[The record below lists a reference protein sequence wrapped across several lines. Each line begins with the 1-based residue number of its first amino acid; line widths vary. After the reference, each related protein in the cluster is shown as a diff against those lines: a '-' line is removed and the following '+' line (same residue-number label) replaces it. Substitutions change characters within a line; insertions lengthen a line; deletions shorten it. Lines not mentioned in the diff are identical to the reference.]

1 MKSYTD
7 IEQSKKLAEIL
18 SLESA
23 DAKYGYIA
31 PYEYSDRMYDEGY
44 DEIPYPIAF
53 IKKDYS
59 NFFVEEYDDEL
70 PCWSLA
76 ALLNVLPNGSDI
88 VKEETDT
95 ENEKY
100 MCTVGINDDIISTF
114 ANNPVDACV
123 EMILKLKENKSKY
136 VLEK

>member
-1 MKSYTD
+1 MATIKSYTD

-18 SLESA
+18 PLESA

-31 PYEYSDRMYDEGY
+31 PYEYSDRIYAAGY

-59 NFFVEEYDDEL
+59 NFFVEEYDGEL

-76 ALLNVLPNGSDI
+76 ALLNVLPDGTDI
-88 VKEETDT
+88 IKEEADT
-95 ENEKY
+95 ENERY

-114 ANNPVDACV
+114 ADNPVDACV
-123 EMILKLKENKSKY
+123 AMIEKLHNLKML
-136 VLEK
+136 